1 MTNKLDC
8 LLELYSLQ
16 TQLQKTVDRHLSLHG
31 ISLSEFFIL
40 FYLNNSDT
48 KTMRRIDLAEQV
60 GLSASGITRALNP
73 LEKIGLVQKEK
84 NPRDARVSL
93 VKLSKSGQKLFKDA
107 FQTMI
112 SSSESI
118 LENLDDQE
126 VLTLISILQK
136 IYR

>member
-1 MTNKLDC
+1 MSNKLDC
-8 LLELYSLQ
+8 LLQLYSIQ

-40 FYLNNSDT
+40 FYLDKSDT

-73 LEKIGLVQKEK
+73 LEKIGLVQKEI

-93 VKLSKSGQKLFKDA
+93 VKLSKSGEKLFKDA
-107 FQTMI
+107 FQTMT

-118 LENLDDQE
+118 LSNLDE
-126 VLTLISILQK
+126 KEISTLLSILQK
-136 IYR
+136 I